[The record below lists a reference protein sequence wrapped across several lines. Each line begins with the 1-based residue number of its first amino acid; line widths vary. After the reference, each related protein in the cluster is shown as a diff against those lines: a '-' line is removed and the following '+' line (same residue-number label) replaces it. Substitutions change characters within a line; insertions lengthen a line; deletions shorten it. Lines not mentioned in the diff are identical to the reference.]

1 MSARDKGSKP
11 NLGQEGGH
19 SSEAADNLPAIA
31 IRRLSK
37 AYEIYER
44 PIDRL
49 KQTLWRGRR
58 QFYREFWALR
68 DVSFSVQ
75 RGETVGII
83 GRNGAGKSTLLQV
96 LAGTLAPSSGEVE
109 VNGRVAALLELGSG
123 FRPDFT
129 GRENV
134 YMNAML
140 LGLDRREI
148 DERFD
153 AVAAFADIGD
163 FLDQPVRTYSSGM
176 LMRLAFAVSV
186 SVEPEILIIDE
197 ALAVGDMAFQAKCY
211 ERLARLTDSG
221 ATLLL
226 VSHDLGT
233 IKAHCRSVAYLKQ
246 GELRGFGS
254 APEVTEKYIMDLR
267 DEDRRGAP
275 LGQGIRAKTPLGSEG
290 AVAFGTDQGA
300 VIDAVFSDTGSRQAS
315 CATGDLIQVTLEVE
329 YDATVKRP
337 SASVIIC
344 DHRMIEVSGRY
355 FELPHSDRDPGG
367 TRRKLR
373 FSLEAPFNRGNYFLT
388 VRLEDRVAEAN
399 FVPID
404 KQVAALV
411 LSVVRPPRHQFIGM
425 VDTGIVVERE
435 PAPGVAVFQQQH
447 RRSILFITL
456 DSCRYDTFEAARAP
470 HLKVVGPLHR
480 AMAPSYFTYGS
491 HAAMFMGF
499 TPGIAEVAVP
509 HLNPKFAK
517 LFKLVGAGHGG
528 KGGEFKSLEG
538 RSIIDGLRRAGYFTV
553 GAAAVG
559 WFNPGS
565 LTGRQL
571 TRDFDRFFFAAD
583 TAGLRRQLAW
593 LKDELSPE
601 RPVFAF
607 LNIGETH
614 VPYHYEGAPWDA
626 SWNPCI
632 PFGTANDAAECRRRQ
647 IACLEHVDAAL
658 APLLDAF
665 AQGTIVVCADHGDCW
680 GEDGLWEHGF
690 HHPRVLEVPLL
701 FRLADHLG
709 EPSQT

>member
-1 MSARDKGSKP
+1 MSALRTDADASS
-11 NLGQEGGH
+11 GQAVWH
-19 SSEAADNLPAIA
+19 RSETAGNGAAIA
-31 IRRLSK
+31 IRQVSK

-58 QFYREFWALR
+58 RFYREFWALR
-68 DVSFSVQ
+68 DVSFSVP

-96 LAGTLAPSSGEVE
+96 LAGTLSPTSGEVE
-109 VNGRVAALLELGSG
+109 INGRVAALLELGSG

-140 LGLDRREI
+140 LGLDRGEI
-148 DERFD
+148 EQRFD
-153 AVAAFADIGD
+153 GVAAFADIGD

-211 ERLARLTDSG
+211 ERLERLTDSG

-233 IKAHCRSVAYLKQ
+233 IKAHCRSVAYLRQ
-246 GELRGFGS
+246 GELRAFGS

-290 AVAFGTDQGA
+290 AMAFGTDQGA
-300 VIDAVFSDTGSRQAS
+300 VIDAVFSDTGSRQAT
-315 CATGDLIQVTLEVE
+315 CATGDLIQVTLDVE

-355 FELPHSDRDPGG
+355 IELPGTDRDPGG
-367 TRRKLR
+367 TRRKVR
-373 FSLEAPFNRGNYFLT
+373 FSLETPFNRGNYFLT

-425 VDTGIVVERE
+425 LDTGIVAARE
-435 PAPGVAVFQQQH
+435 PVPGTAVFAPQH
-447 RRSILFITL
+447 RQSILFITL

-470 HLKVVGPLHR
+470 HLKAVGPLHR

-499 TPGIAEVAVP
+499 TPGMAEVAAP
-509 HLNPKFAK
+509 HLNPKYTK

-538 RSIIDGLRRAGYFTV
+538 RSIIDGLRRFGYLTV

-559 WFNPGS
+559 WFDPGS

-571 TRDFDRFFFAAD
+571 SRDFDRFFFAGD
-583 TAGLRRQLAW
+583 TSGLRRQLAW

-607 LNIGETH
+607 LNVGETH
-614 VPYHYEGAPWDA
+614 VPYHHEGAPWSA

-632 PFGTANDAAECRRRQ
+632 PFGITNDAAECRRRQ
-647 IACLEHVDAAL
+647 LACLEHVDAAL
-658 APLLDAF
+658 APLLNAF
-665 AQGTIVVCADHGDCW
+665 AEATIIICADHGDCW

-690 HHPRVLEVPLL
+690 HHPKVLEVPLL
-701 FRLADHLG
+701 FRLA
-709 EPSQT
+709 EPVGKSNKT